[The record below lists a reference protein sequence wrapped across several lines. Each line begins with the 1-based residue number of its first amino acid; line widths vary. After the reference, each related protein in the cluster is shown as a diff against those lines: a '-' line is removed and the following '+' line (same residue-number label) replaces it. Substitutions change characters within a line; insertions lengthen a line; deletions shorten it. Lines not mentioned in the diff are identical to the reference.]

1 SELESTGTR
10 DFTAI
15 GRLFFGYQAKNR
27 RFARAI
33 ASDQTDV
40 LARIDL
46 KRCAAQNVLRA
57 KGFVNVG
64 KPKQHKTGSA
74 DVSPAER
81 VAKHTVNSN
90 YSTEL
95 PLNQLNFCYYQL
107 LADGTSALPAN
118 QKRVRTQVLLART
131 RRIAKV

>member
-1 SELESTGTR
+1 MHLMLELLQMAKRCERGLVHGRAQVEVDMLREQSELESTGTR

-46 KRCAAQNVLRA
+46 KRRAAQNVLRA

-74 DVSPAER
+74 DVSPA
-81 VAKHTVNSN
+81 
-90 YSTEL
+90 
-95 PLNQLNFCYYQL
+95 
-107 LADGTSALPAN
+107 
-118 QKRVRTQVLLART
+118 
-131 RRIAKV
+131 